1 MQTKGKCMAKQ
12 WMGFALVLVSLSV
25 LVVSGNLAAIPVLL
39 PFAVV
44 TGYLIVRLANRHS
57 ALLPQRK
64 KR

>member
-1 MQTKGKCMAKQ
+1 MKGKYMAKQ

-44 TGYLIVRLANRHS
+44 TGYLAVRLANHHAAAVATTEK
-57 ALLPQRK
+57 ALG
-64 KR
+64 